1 MSILGVAV
9 TNFISHQ
16 IFQVVFEGDSLTLR
30 CRAPRVAVGP
40 PNDSEDLPTRTHLF
54 WGWSETILEPNSTDD
69 IFYGDPAKVFPSI
82 QINARH
88 LSDSGLFD
96 STLFIPYVTPNHS
109 GTWDCRLRSE
119 QAMLSRS
126 IVVMI
131 LSEKTK
137 YCSAIETKNNKGLYS
152 WPQTMR
158 GRTVRLPC
166 QIDEHAD
173 ALATHKC
180 NEAGEWI
187 GLDTSACPYVSE
199 TTKFLEQFAN
209 MNLTLVRASLVE
221 NAKRLRNFTDPAI
234 GDNAFRDAMDV
245 VFITRTLVNYLEYI
259 GQERDLATILL
270 DIISQTMRI
279 SQSLLQAAQVMDSS
293 CSKIVRA
300 AERCAEHVQ
309 PIYDAQKS
317 NVALEVFRVQTD
329 SFVGITCS
337 WFRAEDKTDG
347 SQKRIFQCNTGN
359 NGQIGLY
366 ERHVDAVIQ
375 IPSNVYAGMP
385 VTPDVVVPTGQ
396 TQKLQVSV
404 FENGRLFPQNKTQT
418 IFAVTSCVI
427 GSNVSTV
434 IENMTEPIY
443 VMLRPAPFHDEISAP
458 RPVWWDPQFN
468 NGLGGW
474 SLEGCNFSQVLH
486 GLYVFTCDR
495 LGYYGLL
502 QNVKYLNDF
511 PDENA
516 GARFKFS
523 PPAFYVGGI
532 VLFLCSWINIVTY
545 MAYGQSIQMARRAKH
560 ALINMWL
567 ALSTLSLIFT
577 SGIYQTEHY
586 KVCQGVGIAIH
597 YFSLCVLLWICVSV
611 RNMYNRLT
619 RMARSTERNLS
630 ILSDELPKERSS
642 NKPIL
647 GLYLVG
653 WGIALII
660 CGISGAVN
668 IREYASYSLCF
679 FESGPALGAVFVPTI
694 VLICFLGIM
703 FICIKCSMQIPD
715 DVGHMSEG
723 TQATENVDLD
733 LLEPSLSNNHI
744 AVGRYRSISLSLP
757 TSSIQ
762 DDLEHSNGAQLK
774 AHIIVTFLY
783 LITWTSAAMSV
794 STPFSGQIL
803 YEEEVFSIIYA
814 VSASLLGLFML
825 FFYCIARSDVR
836 NQWSMLS
843 CRNFSKKQCCRSRS
857 ISDAK
862 EHNNGPI
869 VTYHQTTTTLN
880 STSRSNSQCSKNRP
894 PNNGNMMLKGPN
906 DLNMHTLT
914 RNSSPNEHGS
924 KLGVTG
930 APNLNLVLLHRQQF
944 LHNPMIGCSS
954 DTAEIFYNPN
964 QINVARKFFKKQKRL
979 QKRNNFELQR
989 QRDMETKSDVSSIMS
1004 FPRRQQLSI
1013 FSSGSKVNNT
1023 NIHIDRKNMMLEN
1036 TFRKECIGAS
1046 SSEVGGSSMH
1056 RQPNMNPN
1064 ILSDSCNESD
1074 LVDTDRIIIGA
1085 ESLRALT
1092 LNRQKVNNNA
1102 AAAAA
1107 LVANIYTNIP
1117 ETSQPQHEIVTMRA
1131 DDKYGKQKPIFD
1143 ESDDEDADDRT
1154 SLLAADEEEQ
1164 QRRTEEQQK
1173 HAPIY
1178 VNNMELNG
1186 IAETS
1191 DVTDV
1196 TDITDVISIEEH
1208 SSLSPAT
1215 CLEFRSS
1222 PSSKK
1227 DFVLSLN
1234 SPILAMNT
1242 IGLPSVSAN
1251 DLTESSIEPGDLM
1264 KLDRNAEYISEALEI
1279 TSNVHKSASPSPS
1292 APILIRIRRTKSLN
1306 NLVISDDFSNP
1317 TMENQTRSISCTNM
1331 CLPTIEPIAH
1341 VPAAFYPSESPVLF
1355 SPSLCD
1361 LPDSVPSP
1369 SRSCDSQLPSVSRGG
1384 FAQRRINHEST
1395 PNGSESN
1402 LYFGPDKLFHL
1413 SLLRNFSSS
1422 PTAESDINYQNS
1434 ELSIRSH
1441 DLYGP
1446 PELNELN
1453 LTLTDDQQR
1462 FFPYQASEISDL
1474 DDDDDN
1480 LMENVDYHNCSR
1492 DLLLGDDE
1500 DDILNESQS
1509 SIDELYQQI
1518 TRRAINTNNGSD
1530 IPSISTAAKND
1541 ADEEDSSQSSVI
1553 SFVDPL
1559 AENIV

>member
-1 MSILGVAV
+1 M
-9 TNFISHQ
+9 
-16 IFQVVFEGDSLTLR
+16 
-30 CRAPRVAVGP
+30 AVGP

-69 IFYGDPAKVFPSI
+69 ISYGDPAKVFPSI

-109 GTWDCRLRSE
+109 GTWDCRLNSE

-126 IVVMI
+126 IAVMI

-137 YCSAIETKNNKGLYS
+137 YCEAIETKNNKGVYS

-158 GRTVRLPC
+158 GHTVRLPC
-166 QIDEHAD
+166 EIEENPYA
-173 ALATHKC
+173 AAAYKC
-180 NEAGEWI
+180 NDIGEWTH
-187 GLDTSACPYVSE
+187 LDTSACPYISE
-199 TTKFLEQFAN
+199 TTKVLEQFAR
-209 MNLTLVRASLVE
+209 MNLTWMRASLVE
-221 NAKRLRNFTDPAI
+221 NARRLRNFTDFNDSI
-234 GDNAFRDAMDV
+234 DGENVFRDPIEV
-245 VFITRTLVNYLEYI
+245 VFVAQTVVNYLEYI
-259 GQERDLATILL
+259 SQERDLATILL
-270 DIISQTMRI
+270 DIISQTMRV
-279 SQSLLQAAQVMDSS
+279 SQSLLQAAQVLDSS
-293 CSKIVRA
+293 CTKLVRA
-300 AERCAEHVQ
+300 AEKCAEYVQ
-309 PIYDAQKS
+309 PISDAQKS

-337 WFRAEDKTDG
+337 WYRTEDKADG
-347 SQKRIFQCNTGN
+347 SEKRIFQCNTGN
-359 NGQIGLY
+359 SGQVGLY

-375 IPSNVYAGMP
+375 IPNVYAGMP
-385 VTPDVVVPTGQ
+385 PPIADGAVAPIDQ
-396 TQKLQVSV
+396 TQKLQVFV
-404 FENGRLFPQNKTQT
+404 YENSRLFPQNKTQT
-418 IFAVTSCVI
+418 TFAVTSCVI

-443 VMLRPAPFHDEISAP
+443 VMLRPTPFHDEISAP
-458 RPVWWDPQFN
+458 RPVWWDPNFN

-474 SLEGCNFSQVLH
+474 SLEACNFSQVLH

-511 PDENA
+511 PDDNA

-532 VLFLCSWINIVTY
+532 VLFICSWINIVTY

-560 ALINMWL
+560 GLINMWL
-567 ALSTLSLIFT
+567 ALSLLSLTFT
-577 SGIYQTEHY
+577 SGIYQTEQY
-586 KVCQGVGIAIH
+586 KVCQSIGIAIH
-597 YFSLCVLLWICVSV
+597 YLSLCVLLWICVCV
-611 RNMYNRLT
+611 RHMYNRLT
-619 RMARSTERNLS
+619 RMARSNDRNLS
-630 ILSDELPKERSS
+630 ILSDELPKERLS

-647 GLYLVG
+647 DLYLVG

-668 IREYASYSLCF
+668 IREYASYSFCF

-694 VLICFLGIM
+694 VLICFLCVM
-703 FICIKCSMQIPD
+703 CFCIKCSMQIPD

-762 DDLEHSNGAQLK
+762 DDLEHSNGAQLR

-783 LITWTSAAMSV
+783 LLTWMSAAMSV
-794 STPFSGQIL
+794 STPLSGLIF
-803 YEEEVFSIIYA
+803 YEQEMFSIIYA
-814 VSASLLGLFML
+814 VCATLLGLFML

-836 NQWSMLS
+836 SQWSMLS

-880 STSRSNSQCSKNRP
+880 TTSRSNSQCSKNRP
-894 PNNGNMMLKGPN
+894 HSNGHMMLKGPN

-914 RNSSPNEHGS
+914 RTSSPNEHGS
-924 KLGVTG
+924 GKLGVSG
-930 APNLNLVLLHRQQF
+930 APNVNLVLLHRQQF
-944 LHNPMIGCSS
+944 LHNPVMGSVS

-1023 NIHIDRKNMMLEN
+1023 NIHIGKNLMLEN

-1046 SSEVGGSSMH
+1046 SSEVGSASMH

-1092 LNRQKVNNNA
+1092 LNRQKVNNNTA
-1102 AAAAA
+1102 AAAAM
-1107 LVANIYTNIP
+1107 VANIYTNIP

-1143 ESDDEDADDRT
+1143 EADDEDADDKT

-1164 QRRTEEQQK
+1164 QRRCEEQMNN
-1173 HAPIY
+1173 APIY
-1178 VNNMELNG
+1178 VNNIELSG
-1186 IAETS
+1186 LTETTIIS
-1191 DVTDV
+1191 
-1196 TDITDVISIEEH
+1196 DITSIDER
-1208 SSLSPAT
+1208 SSLSPTT
-1215 CLEFRSS
+1215 CLEFQAS
-1222 PSSKK
+1222 PMSSKNGLMMSV
-1227 DFVLSLN
+1227 D
-1234 SPILAMNT
+1234 SPIHHAMNT
-1242 IGLPSVSAN
+1242 IGLPSVSAT
-1251 DLTESSIEPGDLM
+1251 DLTEATSDSVTHKSYDSDELLQ
-1264 KLDRNAEYISEALEI
+1264 LDRNTEYISEALEI
-1279 TSNVHKSASPSPS
+1279 TSNVHKATTSQSA
-1292 APILIRIRRTKSLN
+1292 AAIERLIIRIRRTKSMS
-1306 NLVISDDFSNP
+1306 NLVVSDDFHNR
-1317 TMENQTRSISCTNM
+1317 TMESQTRSISCTNM
-1331 CLPTIEPIAH
+1331 CLSASDAIAH
-1341 VPAAFYPSESPVLF
+1341 STPVNVYVCESPVLF

-1361 LPDSVPSP
+1361 IPDSVQSP
-1369 SRSCDSQLPSVSRGG
+1369 SRSCDSQLPSVSRGAHG
-1384 FAQRRINHEST
+1384 FQHRRINHEST
-1395 PNGSESN
+1395 PNSSESN
-1402 LYFGPDKLFHL
+1402 LYFGPDKLFHS
-1413 SLLRNFSSS
+1413 SLLRNFTSS

-1462 FFPYQASEISDL
+1462 FFAYQASEISDM

-1480 LMENVDYHNCSR
+1480 HLMDNVDYHNCSR
-1492 DLLLGDDE
+1492 DLLLGDDD

-1518 TRRAINTNNGSD
+1518 TRRAINTNGVPTTAEAATAGASYT
-1530 IPSISTAAKND
+1530 STPPKTD
-1541 ADEEDSSQSSVI
+1541 ADEEDSSQSSVV
-1553 SFVDPL
+1553 SFVEPL
-1559 AENIV
+1559 AESTA

>member
-1 MSILGVAV
+1 M
-9 TNFISHQ
+9 
-16 IFQVVFEGDSLTLR
+16 TLR

-54 WGWSETILEPNSTDD
+54 WGWSEIILEPNSTDD
-69 IFYGDPAKVFPSI
+69 IFYGDPSKVFPSI

-126 IVVMI
+126 IAVMI

-137 YCSAIETKNNKGLYS
+137 YCEALETNNNKGLYS

-166 QIDEHAD
+166 QIDEYSD
-173 ALATHKC
+173 AVATNKC
-180 NEAGEWI
+180 NESGEWI
-187 GLDTSACPYVSE
+187 NLDTSACPYIRE
-199 TTKFLEQFAN
+199 ITKVLEQFAH
-209 MNLTLVRASLVE
+209 MNLTLVRASLLE
-221 NAKRLRNFTDPAI
+221 NAKRLRNFTNPEI
-234 GDNAFRDAMDV
+234 SENIFKDAMDI
-245 VFITRTLVNYLEYI
+245 VFISKTVVNYMEYVSD
-259 GQERDLATILL
+259 EREMATVLL
-270 DIISQTMRI
+270 DIISQTMSI
-279 SQSLLQAAQVMDSS
+279 NQSLLQAAQVIDSS
-293 CSKIVRA
+293 CTKIVRA
-300 AERCAEHVQ
+300 AEKCAEYVQ
-309 PIYDAQKS
+309 PISDAQKI
-317 NVALEVFRVQTD
+317 NLAMEVFRVQID

-337 WFRAEDKTDG
+337 WFRTADKADG
-347 SQKRIFQCNTGN
+347 TQKRIFQCNTGN
-359 NGQIGLY
+359 SGQGIGLY

-375 IPSNVYAGMP
+375 IPANVYADMQP
-385 VTPDVVVPTGQ
+385 LDATAEIGQ

-404 FENGRLFPQNKTQT
+404 FENSRLFPQNKTQT
-418 IFAVTSCVI
+418 TFAVTSCVI
-427 GSNVSTV
+427 GSNVSTI

-443 VMLRPAPFHDEISAP
+443 VMLRPAPFHNELSSP
-458 RPVWWDPQFN
+458 RPVWWDPDFN
-468 NGLGGW
+468 NGIGGW

-511 PDENA
+511 ADENA

-532 VLFLCSWINIVTY
+532 VLFLCAWINIVTY

-560 ALINMWL
+560 ALINMWI
-567 ALSTLSLIFT
+567 ALSFLSLVFT
-577 SGIYQTEHY
+577 SGIYQTEQY
-586 KVCQGVGIAIH
+586 KVCQGIGIAIH
-597 YFSLCVLLWICVSV
+597 YFSLCVILWICVSV
-611 RNMYNRLT
+611 SNMYKRLT
-619 RMARSTERNLS
+619 RMARSAERNLS
-630 ILSDELPKERSS
+630 ILSDDSPKERIS

-653 WGIALII
+653 WGISLII

-668 IREYASYSLCF
+668 IREYASYSFCF

-694 VLICFLGIM
+694 VLISFLGIM

-744 AVGRYRSISLSLP
+744 TVGRYRSISLSIP

-783 LITWTSAAMSV
+783 LITWTSAALSI

-803 YEEEVFSIIYA
+803 YEEEIFSIIYA

-862 EHNNGPI
+862 EHSNGPI

-880 STSRSNSQCSKNRP
+880 STSRSTSQCSKNRP
-894 PNNGNMMLKGPN
+894 HSNGTMMLKGPN
-906 DLNMHTLT
+906 DLNMRSLT

-930 APNLNLVLLHRQQF
+930 APNVNLVLLHRQQF
-944 LHNPMIGCSS
+944 LHNPCMGSGS
-954 DTAEIFYNPN
+954 ENVEIFYNPN

-989 QRDMETKSDVSSIMS
+989 QREMETKSDVSSIMS

-1023 NIHIDRKNMMLEN
+1023 NIHIDRKNIMLEN
-1036 TFRKECIGAS
+1036 SFRKECIGAS
-1046 SSEVGGSSMH
+1046 SSEVGGSST
-1056 RQPNMNPN
+1056 RQANMNPN

-1092 LNRQKVNNNA
+1092 LNRTKVNNNTA
-1102 AAAAA
+1102 AAAAM
-1107 LVANIYTNIP
+1107 VANIYTNIP

-1143 ESDDEDADDRT
+1143 EADDEDADDKT
-1154 SLLAADEEEQ
+1154 SLLAAAAADDEEQ
-1164 QRRTEEQQK
+1164 QRRCDEQEK
-1173 HAPIY
+1173 DGPIY
-1178 VNNMELNG
+1178 VNNCNVHGNE
-1186 IAETS
+1186 IVATDATS
-1191 DVTDV
+1191 GD
-1196 TDITDVISIEEH
+1196 ER

-1215 CLEFRSS
+1215 CLEFHSS
-1222 PSSKK
+1222 PISGKGL
-1227 DFVLSLN
+1227 VLSLN

-1242 IGLPSVSAN
+1242 IGLPSVSSTALN
-1251 DLTESSIEPGDLM
+1251 ETPIEIKKSFDDDVM
-1264 KLDRNAEYISEALEI
+1264 KLDRNTQYISEALEI
-1279 TSNVHKSASPSPS
+1279 TSEVHR
-1292 APILIRIRRTKSLN
+1292 PIIDIEPVIQERRTKSLN
-1306 NLVISDDFSNP
+1306 DLILNDEFHNR
-1317 TMENQTRSISCTNM
+1317 TMESQTKSISCTKM
-1331 CLPTIEPIAH
+1331 CLLSTESKPNAP
-1341 VPAAFYPSESPVLF
+1341 VDLYPSQSPVLF

-1361 LPDSVPSP
+1361 IPDSVQSP
-1369 SRSCDSQLPSVSRGG
+1369 SRSCDSQLPSVSRGHG
-1384 FAQRRINHEST
+1384 FQHGRINHEST

-1402 LYFGPDKLFHL
+1402 LYFGPDKLFHS

-1453 LTLTDDQQR
+1453 LTLTDDHQTR

-1474 DDDDDN
+1474 DDDDN
-1480 LMENVDYHNCSR
+1480 LMDNVDYNCSR

-1509 SIDELYQQI
+1509 SIDELYCDIRQI
-1518 TRRAINTNNGSD
+1518 ARRSITANNAITNTNT
-1530 IPSISTAAKND
+1530 PAQTTPTTAVSAQPKTD

-1553 SFVDPL
+1553 SFV
-1559 AENIV
+1559 

>member
-1 MSILGVAV
+1 M
-9 TNFISHQ
+9 
-16 IFQVVFEGDSLTLR
+16 FEGDSLTLR

-69 IFYGDPAKVFPSI
+69 IFYGDPSKVFPSI

-109 GTWDCRLRSE
+109 GTWDCRLRSD

-126 IVVMI
+126 IAVMI

-137 YCSAIETKNNKGLYS
+137 YCEALETDNNKGQYS

-166 QIDEHAD
+166 QIDD
-173 ALATHKC
+173 NPDLVATNKC
-180 NEAGEWI
+180 NESGEWFN
-187 GLDTSACPYVSE
+187 LDTSSCPYIRE
-199 TTKFLEQFAN
+199 ITKTLEQFAH
-209 MNLTLVRASLVE
+209 MNLTLIRASLLE
-221 NAKRLRNFTDPAI
+221 NAKRLRNFTNPDI
-234 GDNAFRDAMDV
+234 SNNTFKDAMDV
-245 VFITRTLVNYLEYI
+245 VFISKTVVNYMEYVSE
-259 GQERDLATILL
+259 EREMATVLL
-270 DIISQTMRI
+270 DIVSQTMGI
-279 SQSLLQAAQVMDSS
+279 NQSLLQAAQVIDSS
-293 CSKIVRA
+293 CTKMVRA
-300 AERCAEHVQ
+300 AEKCAEYVQ
-309 PIYDAQKS
+309 PISDAQKF
-317 NVALEVFRVQTD
+317 NLAMEVFRVQIE

-337 WFRAEDKTDG
+337 WFRTADKTDG
-347 SQKRIFQCNTGN
+347 TQKRIFQCNTGN
-359 NGQIGLY
+359 SGQGIGLY

-385 VTPDVVVPTGQ
+385 PLDITGESGQ

-404 FENGRLFPQNKTQT
+404 FENSRLFPQNKTQT
-418 IFAVTSCVI
+418 TFAVTSCII
-427 GSNVSTV
+427 GSNVSTI

-443 VMLRPAPFHDEISAP
+443 VMLRPAPFHSELSSP
-458 RPVWWDPQFN
+458 RPVWWDPDFN
-468 NGLGGW
+468 NGIGGW

-532 VLFLCSWINIVTY
+532 VLFLCAWINIVTY

-560 ALINMWL
+560 ALINMWI
-567 ALSTLSLIFT
+567 ALSFLSLVFT
-577 SGIYQTEHY
+577 SGIYQTEQY
-586 KVCQGVGIAIH
+586 KICQGIGIAIH

-611 RNMYNRLT
+611 SNMYKRLT

-630 ILSDELPKERSS
+630 ILSDDSPKERIS

-668 IREYASYSLCF
+668 IREYASYSFCF

-694 VLICFLGIM
+694 VLISFLGIV

-744 AVGRYRSISLSLP
+744 TVGRYRSISLSIP

-783 LITWTSAAMSV
+783 LITWTSAALSI
-794 STPFSGQIL
+794 STPFSGQFL
-803 YEEEVFSIIYA
+803 YEEEIFSIIYA

-862 EHNNGPI
+862 EHSNGPI

-880 STSRSNSQCSKNRP
+880 STSRSTSQCSKNRP
-894 PNNGNMMLKGPN
+894 HSNGTMMLKGPN
-906 DLNMHTLT
+906 DLNMRSLT

-930 APNLNLVLLHRQQF
+930 APNVNLVLLHRQQF
-944 LHNPMIGCSS
+944 LHNPVVGSGT
-954 DTAEIFYNPN
+954 DNVEIFYNPN

-1023 NIHIDRKNMMLEN
+1023 NIHIDRKNIMLEN
-1036 TFRKECIGAS
+1036 SFRKECIGAS
-1046 SSEVGGSSMH
+1046 SSAVGTSSM
-1056 RQPNMNPN
+1056 RQANMNPN

-1092 LNRQKVNNNA
+1092 LNRTKVNNNTA
-1102 AAAAA
+1102 AAAAM
-1107 LVANIYTNIP
+1107 VANIYTNIP

-1143 ESDDEDADDRT
+1143 EADDEDADDRT

-1164 QRRTEEQQK
+1164 QRRCEEQEK
-1173 HAPIY
+1173 NAPIY
-1178 VNNMELNG
+1178 VNNCSVNG
-1186 IAETS
+1186 SETIAIDAASGDER
-1191 DVTDV
+1191 
-1196 TDITDVISIEEH
+1196 

-1215 CLEFRSS
+1215 CLEFHSR
-1222 PSSKK
+1222 PGSSKGL
-1227 DFVLSLN
+1227 VLSLN

-1242 IGLPSVSAN
+1242 IGLPSVSSTAL
-1251 DLTESSIEPGDLM
+1251 DEAPVETKKSFDSDVM
-1264 KLDRNAEYISEALEI
+1264 KLDRNTQYISEALEI
-1279 TSNVHKSASPSPS
+1279 TSEVHRPTEIEPMSQE
-1292 APILIRIRRTKSLN
+1292 RRAKSLN
-1306 NLVISDDFSNP
+1306 DLILNDEFHNRTIES
-1317 TMENQTRSISCTNM
+1317 QTKSISCTKM
-1331 CLPTIEPIAH
+1331 CLLPAESQTNAPIELR
-1341 VPAAFYPSESPVLF
+1341 SSQSPVLF

-1361 LPDSVPSP
+1361 IPDSVQSP
-1369 SRSCDSQLPSVSRGG
+1369 SRSCDSQLPSVSRGHG
-1384 FAQRRINHEST
+1384 FQHRRINHEST

-1402 LYFGPDKLFHL
+1402 LYFGPDKLFHS

-1453 LTLTDDQQR
+1453 LTLTDDHQTR

-1474 DDDDDN
+1474 DDDN
-1480 LMENVDYHNCSR
+1480 NCSR
-1492 DLLLGDDE
+1492 DLLLGDDD

-1509 SIDELYQQI
+1509 SIDELYCDIRQI
-1518 TRRAINTNNGSD
+1518 ARRSITTNNATATTNATTTTT
-1530 IPSISTAAKND
+1530 PTTTISPQTKTD

-1553 SFVDPL
+1553 SFV
-1559 AENIV
+1559 